1 VKHHNQKIKF
11 SWNIPNKEH
20 YSFDKVFIK
29 FLDMQSTTSCPCL
42 PLDDK
47 AILLI
52 VINPLDDTQD
62 ISNDPLYDSTD
73 LELAGI
79 IHKPI
84 LLDHLTRSIGNRR

>member
-1 VKHHNQKIKF
+1 
-11 SWNIPNKEH
+11 
-20 YSFDKVFIK
+20 
-29 FLDMQSTTSCPCL
+29 MQSTTSCPCL